1 MRETEIEALR
11 RRVEVLE
18 RIVRPLCSARTAARH
33 GDDAV
38 LAGLADTVGVDI
50 ARLQGDERTRAVTAA
65 RRVVARI
72 LHTEAGW
79 TRGRIARALR
89 KTTQAV
95 QGMLP

>member
-11 RRVEVLE
+11 LRVEVLE

-38 LAGLADTVGVDI
+38 LAALADQVGVDI
-50 ARLQGDERTRAVTAA
+50 ARLQGDERARAVTAA

-72 LHTEAGW
+72 LHTEADW
-79 TRGRIARALR
+79 TPGRIARALR